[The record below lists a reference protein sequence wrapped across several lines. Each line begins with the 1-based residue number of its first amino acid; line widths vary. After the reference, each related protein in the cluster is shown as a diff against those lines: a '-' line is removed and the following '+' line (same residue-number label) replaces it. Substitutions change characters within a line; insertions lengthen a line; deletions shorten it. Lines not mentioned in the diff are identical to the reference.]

1 MLPNDLKSL
10 ESNIFYDVIFYA
22 TKRQIKAMSIVTTM
36 LKTSFVLFSLVWVL
50 FFAFVVSAKLH

>member
-22 TKRQIKAMSIVTTM
+22 TKRQIKVMSIVTTI
-36 LKTSFVLFSLVWVL
+36 LNTSFVLFSLVWVL
-50 FFAFVVSAKLH
+50 FFAFVQSAKLH

>member
-22 TKRQIKAMSIVTTM
+22 TKRQIKVMSIITTM
-36 LKTSFVLFSLVWVL
+36 LKTSFVLFFLVWVL

>member
-1 MLPNDLKSL
+1 MREQYYL
-10 ESNIFYDVIFYA
+10 YDVIFYA
-22 TKRQIKAMSIVTTM
+22 TKHQIKAMSIVTTM